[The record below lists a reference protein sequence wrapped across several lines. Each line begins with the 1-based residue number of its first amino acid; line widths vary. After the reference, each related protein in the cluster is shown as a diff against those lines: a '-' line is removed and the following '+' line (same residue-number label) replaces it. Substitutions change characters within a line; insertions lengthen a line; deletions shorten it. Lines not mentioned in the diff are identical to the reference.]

1 MIQVVFLLVVFAV
14 AATGA
19 LFPPGDWYAGLAKPP
34 GTPPPWVFGPVWTTL
49 YVMIAVAGA
58 QLWKAKATPTRTRAL
73 RLFAV
78 QLILNAAWS
87 WLCFGLHALLA
98 SLVDIGL
105 LLGTLALLIRTARGV
120 SAAAAWLLV
129 PYAVWVSYATWLN
142 AGLFWLNR
150 G

>member
-1 MIQVVFLLVVFAV
+1 MTYVAFVLVVFVV

-19 LFPPGDWYAGLAKPP
+19 LFPPGDWYAGLQKPP

-58 QLWKAKATPTRTRAL
+58 RLWKAEAGASRTSAL
-73 RLFAV
+73 RLYAL
-78 QLILNAAWS
+78 QLALNAAWS
-87 WLCFGLHALLA
+87 WLCFGLHALLLA
-98 SLVDIGL
+98 LVDIGL
-105 LLGTLALLIRTARGV
+105 LLATLAVLIRTARGAC
-120 SAAAAWLLV
+120 AAAAWLLV
-129 PYAVWVSYATWLN
+129 PYLIWVSYATWLN